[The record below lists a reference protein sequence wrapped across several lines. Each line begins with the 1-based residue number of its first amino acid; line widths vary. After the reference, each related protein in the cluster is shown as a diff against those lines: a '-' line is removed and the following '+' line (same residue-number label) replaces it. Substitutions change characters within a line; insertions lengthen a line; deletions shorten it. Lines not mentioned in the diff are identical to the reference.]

1 MSDIPI
7 GIDLGTTYSCIG
19 AWQNENVEIIQND
32 QGNNITPSYVAFND
46 TEKLVG
52 EAAKNQI
59 TFNLKNTIYD
69 AKRLIGR
76 KYNDYAIKDD
86 IDMYPFKIVP
96 GKNNKCMIEVEFKG
110 ETKVYSPEQI
120 SSFVL
125 LKMKMIA
132 ESYLNKEITDVV
144 ITVPAYFNDSQRQ
157 ATKDAGIIAGLNVKR
172 IINEPTAAAIAYGL
186 NKCNENKYIIVFD
199 LGGGTFDT
207 SVLFIGDN
215 VFEVKAT
222 GGNTHLG
229 GEDFDNNMVKYF
241 IDIIKTK
248 YNKDIS
254 DNKKACQKLKKVC
267 ERAKR
272 TLSSSSQAYIEVDS
286 LVDGIDILETIT
298 RAKFEDI
305 NNKYFKECLN
315 VVKNVL
321 DDACISKTQIDD
333 VVLVGGSTRM
343 TKVKVMLQDYFENST
358 IYTNINPDEAIAY
371 GATIQCALLSDAGEK
386 SKKISD
392 LLLLDV
398 TPLSVGIET
407 AGGIMTKII
416 NKNSSIPVK
425 KNNTFSTY
433 ADNQP
438 GVTIQVFEGERTMT
452 KDNHLLGKFQLDD
465 IPQMPRGIPKID
477 VTFEI
482 DSNGILNVS
491 AKEISTGKI
500 EKITIVNQKGHLSKD
515 EIDKMISEA
524 EEFEDE
530 DKNNKLRIETKN
542 ALENQLFSLKKNE
555 NLNTDVKE
563 KIDSISEWLTLDNY
577 TKEEYEEKMVEL
589 QRLFSNPLA

>member
-19 AWQNENVEIIQND
+19 AWQNENVDIIQND

-46 TEKLVG
+46 REKLVG

-241 IDIIKTK
+241 IDIVKTK

-315 VVKNVL
+315 VVKSVL

-333 VVLVGGSTRM
+333 VVLVGGSTRIP
-343 TKVKVMLQDYFENST
+343 KIKILLQDYFENSK

-371 GATIQCALLSDAGEK
+371 GATIQCALLSDVGEK

-465 IPQMPRGIPKID
+465 IPQMPRGIPQID

-491 AKEISTGKI
+491 AKETSTGKL
-500 EKITIVNQKGHLSKD
+500 ETITIVNQKGHLSKD
-515 EIDKMISEA
+515 EIDKMITEA

-530 DKNNKLRIETKN
+530 DKNSKLKIEAKN

-563 KIDSISEWLTLDNY
+563 KIDNISEWLSLDNY
-577 TKEEYEEKMVEL
+577 SKEEYEEKIVEL